1 MLLPKFEYHEP
12 STLEELLHL
21 MSELGG
27 NARLLAG
34 GTDLLVKMKLKVD
47 SPGSCDLSCACPRT

>member
-1 MLLPKFEYHEP
+1 MLLPKIRLHEP

-34 GTDLLVKMKLKVD
+34 GTDL
-47 SPGSCDLSCACPRT
+47 PW

>member
-1 MLLPKFEYHEP
+1 
-12 STLEELLHL
+12 

-34 GTDLLVKMKLKVD
+34 GTDLLVKMKLKSKEKAGPRNFYFCV
-47 SPGSCDLSCACPRT
+47 SPDLIRLFLATGMRLR